1 MRRTEHRE
9 GPSSSS
15 TGGHVYSSV
24 SFVVRARSM
33 ISLRRNNQVVSMENA
48 QEQELELRELD
59 FFQAHVAERLSSL
72 AADGESKD
80 HREERRGPLVTLS
93 FLQKLL
99 DAFICV
105 EEEFKALLLQLL
117 FRDPALLSRPPVN
130 GLVEGFLDA
139 AVKSLDICNAVTQVL
154 ESLGFCQK
162 QAEIAA
168 SSLTPSGAIGE
179 AQLHRARRALS
190 KLLDFLAPSHRF
202 PRGAATTERAS
213 SFGRSSR
220 IDGSSSGG
228 SSGNTRQC
236 LSLNVFRN
244 WSAVKQIQS
253 MWGNLTLP
261 RAGETTALVTAVYT
275 MNAVNVFVMW
285 MLVAAFS
292 GQAPVNFPQLPKQL
306 PWAAPMAAL
315 QERVAEDG
323 KRDRRGSPAPG
334 ILAELQAMVRCGRVL
349 AELDG
354 QCEEQLLA
362 GVADELAATCQ
373 AMEDNLGP
381 LQRRVRE
388 VFHRVVLSRAEILD
402 CLSHGGTHSPPNA
415 A

>member
-1 MRRTEHRE
+1 MRRSEQRG

-15 TGGHVYSSV
+15 IGGHVYSSV

-48 QEQELELRELD
+48 QELELRELEL
-59 FFQAHVAERLSSL
+59 FQAHVAERLSSL
-72 AADGESKD
+72 ATDGEGKD
-80 HREERRGPLVTLS
+80 DREHHGPLVTLS

-99 DAFICV
+99 DAFICI

-117 FRDPALLSRPPVN
+117 FRDPVLLSRPPVN
-130 GLVEGFLDA
+130 GLVDSFLDA
-139 AVKSLDICNAVTQVL
+139 AVKSLDICNAVTQAL

-168 SSLTPSGAIGE
+168 SALAPSGAFGE

-190 KLLDFLAPSHRF
+190 KLLASLAPSHRY

-220 IDGSSSGG
+220 VDGSSSGG
-228 SSGNTRQC
+228 SSGNIRQC
-236 LSLNVFRN
+236 LSLNVYRN
-244 WSAVKQIQS
+244 WSAARQIQS
-253 MWGNLTLP
+253 MWASLAPP
-261 RAGETTALVTAVYT
+261 RAAETSALVAAVYT

-285 MLVAAFS
+285 TLVTAFS
-292 GQAPVNFPQLPKQL
+292 GQVPASFPPLLKQL

-315 QERVAEDG
+315 QERVTDDG
-323 KRDRRGSPAPG
+323 RGTAGAP
-334 ILAELQAMVRCGRVL
+334 MVRCGRVL

-362 GVADELAATCQ
+362 NVSVELAATCQ
-373 AMEDNLGP
+373 AMENNLSP
-381 LQRRVRE
+381 LQRSLRE

-402 CLSHGGTHSPPNA
+402 CLSHGASHDPSTA
-415 A
+415 T

>member
-1 MRRTEHRE
+1 MRRSEQRG

-15 TGGHVYSSV
+15 IGGHVYSSV

-48 QEQELELRELD
+48 QELELRELEL
-59 FFQAHVAERLSSL
+59 FQAHVAERLSSL
-72 AADGESKD
+72 ATDGEGKD
-80 HREERRGPLVTLS
+80 DREHHGPLVTLS

-99 DAFICV
+99 DAFICI

-117 FRDPALLSRPPVN
+117 FRDPVLLSRPPVN
-130 GLVEGFLDA
+130 GLVDSFLDA
-139 AVKSLDICNAVTQVL
+139 AVKSLDICNAVTQAL

-168 SSLTPSGAIGE
+168 SALAPSGAFGE

-190 KLLDFLAPSHRF
+190 KLLASLAPSHRY

-220 IDGSSSGG
+220 VDGSSSGG
-228 SSGNTRQC
+228 SSGNIRQC
-236 LSLNVFRN
+236 LSLNVYRN
-244 WSAVKQIQS
+244 WSAARQIQS
-253 MWGNLTLP
+253 MWASLAPP
-261 RAGETTALVTAVYT
+261 RAAETSALVAAVYT

-285 MLVAAFS
+285 TLVTAFS
-292 GQAPVNFPQLPKQL
+292 GQVPASFPPLLKQL

-315 QERVAEDG
+315 QERVTDDG
-323 KRDRRGSPAPG
+323 KRDRRGSSAPG

-362 GVADELAATCQ
+362 NVSVELAATCQ
-373 AMEDNLGP
+373 AMENNLSP
-381 LQRRVRE
+381 LQRSLRE

-402 CLSHGGTHSPPNA
+402 CLSHGASHDPSTA
-415 A
+415 T